1 MNGQRLIRLAAKG
14 GFLRYTC
21 LSAVMLIS
29 LTLTLRAQLLVD
41 FSLQRNL
48 YIAYEPLLA
57 TVRITN
63 LSGGNL
69 LLADVEGKKWFGF
82 QIETLDGRPIPP
94 IDPNYE
100 IEPVQIGAG
109 ESITRTVNLT
119 PLYPLGDYGSYRVRA
134 TVYAAELGGYF
145 SSPPMTVEITEGRM
159 LWQQV
164 VGVPGMGQ
172 GRGSERT
179 ITLLAQRLPDKT
191 DLYLRIQDKNAGIVY
206 CTSRLGDFIS
216 YGKPQVLL
224 DSTNS
229 IHILQN
235 SAPRLFVYSKVGL
248 DGKILSRIS
257 YNAPKTRPTLAR
269 SADGTISVFGGIPF
283 DPHATPPPFQIA
295 KLSDRPVPLPTPEA
309 APTPPSKGKK
319 TQKTKPTP
327 SPKQS
332 PPQSARPTD

>member
-1 MNGQRLIRLAAKG
+1 MHFQRRSHLAGNRGSLWLICLL
-14 GFLRYTC
+14 FL
-21 LSAVMLIS
+21 ML
-29 LTLTLRAQLLVD
+29 LPPFTLPLRAQLLVD
-41 FSLQRNL
+41 FSLQRTL

-63 LSGGNL
+63 LSGSNL

-145 SSPPMTVEITEGRM
+145 SSPAMTVEITEGRL
-159 LWQQV
+159 LWQQT
-164 VGVPGMGQ
+164 VGVPGINQ
-172 GRGSERT
+172 GPGSGRT
-179 ITLLAQRLPDKT
+179 ISLLAQRLPDKT

-224 DSTNS
+224 DSTNA

-235 SAPRLFVYSKVGL
+235 SAPRLFVYSKISL
-248 DGKILSRIS
+248 DGKILSRLS
-257 YNAPKTRPTLAR
+257 YNAPKTRPNLVR
-269 SADGTISVFGGIPF
+269 SPDGSVGVVGGIPF
-283 DPHATPPPFQIA
+283 DPHATPPPNQMG
-295 KLSDRPVPLPTPEA
+295 KLSDRPVPLPTPETSLSPVPKSKVKSSSKGN
-309 APTPPSKGKK
+309 PTPPPK
-319 TQKTKPTP
+319 TT
-327 SPKQS
+327 
-332 PPQSARPTD
+332 APTD

>member
-1 MNGQRLIRLAAKG
+1 MHFPRHPHMAAKG
-14 GFLRYTC
+14 RSLR
-21 LSAVMLIS
+21 LIHLLLFMLLFP

-41 FSLQRNL
+41 FSLQRTL

-63 LSGGNL
+63 LSGSNL

-94 IDPNYE
+94 INPNYE

-145 SSPPMTVEITEGRM
+145 SSPPMTVEITEGRL
-159 LWQQV
+159 LWQQT
-164 VGVPGMGQ
+164 VGVPGINQ
-172 GRGSERT
+172 GPGSGRT
-179 ITLLAQRLPDKT
+179 ISLLAQRLPDKT
-191 DLYLRIQDKNAGIVY
+191 DLYLRIQDKDAGIVY

-224 DSTNS
+224 DSTNA

-235 SAPRLFVYSKVGL
+235 SAPRLFVYSKVSL
-248 DGKILSRIS
+248 DGKILSRLS
-257 YNAPKTRPTLAR
+257 YNAPKTRPSLVR
-269 SADGTISVFGGIPF
+269 SPDGSIGVLGGIPF
-283 DPHATPPPFQIA
+283 DPHAAPPPNQMG
-295 KLSDRPVPLPTPEA
+295 KLSERPVPLPTPETSQSPVPKSKVKSSSKGNPIPPPTKRT
-309 APTPPSKGKK
+309 APT
-319 TQKTKPTP
+319 
-327 SPKQS
+327 
-332 PPQSARPTD
+332 D